1 MHGTLL
7 SEPRN
12 GLAAGLSLADERM
25 EQVRELLFGD
35 YKRQCEQQ
43 IAALE
48 TRMNEVQTAL
58 ARRLEDVE
66 ARLAALAADTRDG
79 QKAAFSDLARNVS
92 ELGERIRAMSQG

>member
-12 GLAAGLSLADERM
+12 GTAVGLALGDERM

-48 TRMNEVQTAL
+48 ARLAEVQTAL
-58 ARRLEDVE
+58 VRRLDDVE
-66 ARLAALAADTRDG
+66 TRLAALATDTRDG
-79 QKAAFSDLARNVS
+79 QKAAFGDLARNVT
-92 ELGERIRAMSQG
+92 ELGERIRALSQG